1 MRVQKTRKR
10 QRQREHVK
18 QNLRENRQ
26 RNIEYY
32 TQTEETEE
40 VDIFKNS
47 IALEHKQEER
57 RLVNPNNKNKN
68 LKEASHE
75 DMLIFG
81 SKKVATSNPVRKNS
95 TVNNKS
101 VELDILN
108 DPKKL
113 DDFKKFQEYLKL
125 KEQTDKIIVNKEVRV
140 KEVIKEKEEVKEE
153 EEENSYEFEYEDHD
167 L

>member
-18 QNLRENRQ
+18 QNLREHKQ
-26 RNIEYY
+26 RNIEFY
-32 TQTEETEE
+32 TQTEES
-40 VDIFKNS
+40 VQDNIFKNS
-47 IALEHKQEER
+47 IALEHKHDER
-57 RLVNPNNKNKN
+57 LPVNDVNKNKT

-81 SKKVATSNPVRKNS
+81 SKKVGTFNHVRKNS
-95 TVNNKS
+95 ATVNNKS
-101 VELDILN
+101 VDLDILN

-113 DDFKKFQEYLKL
+113 DEFKKFQEYLKL
-125 KEQTDKIIVNKEVRV
+125 KEKTDKIMANKEVKV
-140 KEVIKEKEEVKEE
+140 KEIVKEKEE
-153 EEENSYEFEYEDHD
+153 EEENSYDFEYEEED